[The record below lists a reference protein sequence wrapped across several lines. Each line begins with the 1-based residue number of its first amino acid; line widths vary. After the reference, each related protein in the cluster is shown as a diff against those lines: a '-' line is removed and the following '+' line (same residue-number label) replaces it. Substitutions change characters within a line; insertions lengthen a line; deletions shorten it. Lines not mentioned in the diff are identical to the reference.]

1 LAHGSVFLECGAG
14 LAHFPGGQRGTQLA
28 KALGPAHALSP
39 SNLPFDA
46 LAHAAQMQALLRA
59 ASGTCVS
66 TSALKCTRVHQ
77 HGPGAAAPAPTVV
90 AGVAM
95 AQALDC
101 PHKGHRQGS
110 TAGSEKFMGWGQHFG
125 SNEG

>member
-1 LAHGSVFLECGAG
+1 MEQGHV
-14 LAHFPGGQRGTQLA
+14 
-28 KALGPAHALSP
+28 LSP

-59 ASGTCVS
+59 ASGTCFS
-66 TSALKCTRVHQ
+66 NSALKCPRVHQ
-77 HGPGAAAPAPTVV
+77 HGPGAAATATATATATAPAVV

-95 AQALDC
+95 TQALDC
-101 PHKGHRQGS
+101 PHKGQRQGS
-110 TAGSEKFMGWGQHFG
+110 TAGKEKFMGWGQHFG